1 MGGIEDI
8 TDTLLESCKELHS
21 HKEQILDNTLL
32 DKCKSIFEDNYN
44 EDLLN
49 ENEKKI
55 FGVVN
60 RKTKIEHID
69 SFINNIND
77 VLKKIFENIK
87 KDRNGDRDTN
97 TMGYTALNEKYSTVL
112 KLLQKLMQEMIHDI
126 NDNNSKLYYKK
137 EGSQYTQLLNN
148 YNKIENNRYKLDE
161 LSNNYISLNN
171 INNIENEKINNESNS
186 NTKIFIFLVIFF
198 ILMVILNIYIIFFIK
213 I

>member
-1 MGGIEDI
+1 MGDI
-8 TDTLLESCKELHS
+8 GDIKNTLLDSCKELHS

-44 EDLLN
+44 ESIKNVN
-49 ENEKKI
+49 EQKI
-55 FGVVN
+55 FGVN
-60 RKTKIEHID
+60 RNNKIEHINT
-69 SFINNIND
+69 FINNIND

-87 KDRNGDRDTN
+87 EDRDTDK
-97 TMGYTALNEKYSTVL
+97 MGYTELNNKYSDVL
-112 KLLQKLMQEMIHDI
+112 KSLQVLMQEMIDNI

-171 INNIENEKINNESNS
+171 INNIENDKINNESNS
-186 NTKIFIFLVIFF
+186 NKKIFIFLVIFF
-198 ILMVILNIYIIFFIK
+198 ILMVILNIYIIFFMK